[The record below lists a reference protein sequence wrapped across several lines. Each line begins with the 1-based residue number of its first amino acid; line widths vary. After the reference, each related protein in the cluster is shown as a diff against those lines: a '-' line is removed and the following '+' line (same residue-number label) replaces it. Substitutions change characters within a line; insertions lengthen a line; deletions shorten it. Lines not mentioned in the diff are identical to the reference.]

1 MDPIGSITL
10 IELLGICE
18 VQGRYGLPYPFWRT
32 QPAAAPVTN
41 TAVVADRYDSGDLRA
56 FKPWAQAYVRADIW
70 VECRVN
76 FTSDDPDLR
85 ILAYRAG
92 ESGFLASQRPGED
105 VVDVYELSPY
115 ELGTAVAGSAELVGP
130 GAHSAIVISGYL
142 DRFRP
147 PAPGAVVAGGD
158 DEYAAVVSV
167 RAAPERRRESVF
179 AAGDV
184 AAMTTVQSHCAPPRG
199 WGVDL
204 GRKVAVCVRLVD
216 DGDYLFG
223 PDLDRAVPVTV
234 QGLADRIDRLIA
246 DDVSVLRRRRGSAEN

>member
-18 VQGRYGLPYPFWRT
+18 VQGRYGLPHPFWRT

-41 TAVVADRYDSGDLRA
+41 TAVVADRYDSGDLRV

-130 GAHSAIVISGYL
+130 GAHSAIVIPGYWTDSVHL
-142 DRFRP
+142 PPGPLSPVMTTNTRRSCRFVPRLN
-147 PAPGAVVAGGD
+147 VVANRCSRP
-158 DEYAAVVSV
+158 ATS
-167 RAAPERRRESVF
+167 RP
-179 AAGDV
+179 
-184 AAMTTVQSHCAPPRG
+184 
-199 WGVDL
+199 
-204 GRKVAVCVRLVD
+204 
-216 DGDYLFG
+216 
-223 PDLDRAVPVTV
+223 
-234 QGLADRIDRLIA
+234 
-246 DDVSVLRRRRGSAEN
+246 